1 VDTLVQWMTDLL
13 QLLFGFTS
21 RFGFESYGVAIIL
34 LTIIIKMLIY
44 PLTYKQMVSMRK
56 TTEIQPKIKELQAK
70 HKDDPKKANA
80 AIMEMYKEQKVNPMG
95 GCLPLLI
102 QLPIFWA
109 LYKTLLNFPYTDPAQ
124 AQFLWFNLTQPDTW
138 YILAVLA
145 ALTSFLQTKV
155 SNPNAT
161 KDSTQKALLYVMP
174 LFMGYISATV
184 PSGLAL
190 YWVTMNSVS
199 ILQLLYINHRLAKK
213 EAGAKA
219 A

>member
-1 VDTLVQWMTDLL
+1 
-13 QLLFGFTS
+13 
-21 RFGFESYGVAIIL
+21 
-34 LTIIIKMLIY
+34 
-44 PLTYKQMVSMRK
+44 
-56 TTEIQPKIKELQAK
+56 
-70 HKDDPKKANA
+70 
-80 AIMEMYKEQKVNPMG
+80 MEMYKEQKVNPMG

-155 SNPNAT
+155 SNPNAS
-161 KDSTQKALLYVMP
+161 KDPTQKALLYMMP

-199 ILQLLYINHRLAKK
+199 ILQLLYINRKLAKK
-213 EAGAKA
+213 EAKAKAKA

>member
-1 VDTLVQWMTDLL
+1 MDTLVKWMTDLL
-13 QLLFGFTS
+13 EILHGFTS
-21 RFGFESYGVAIIL
+21 QFGFDSYGGAIIL

-44 PLTYKQMVSMRK
+44 PLTYRQMVSMRK
-56 TTEIQPKIKELQAK
+56 TTELQPQIKALQNK
-70 HKDDPKKANA
+70 YKNDPKKANA
-80 AIMEMYKEQKVNPMG
+80 EIMDLYKEQKVNPLG

-190 YWVTMNSVS
+190 YWVTMNSIS

-213 EAGAKA
+213 EVKA